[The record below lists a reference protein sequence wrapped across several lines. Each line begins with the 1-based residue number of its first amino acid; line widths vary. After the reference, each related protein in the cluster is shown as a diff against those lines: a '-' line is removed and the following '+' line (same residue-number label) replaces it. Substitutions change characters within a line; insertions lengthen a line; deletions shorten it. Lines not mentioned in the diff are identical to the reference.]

1 MNTNVQYGYDKL
13 LTKDEFYLEVI
24 YPNLV
29 KSAGI
34 LYYQEDYARAR
45 RSGNSIEDVINQ
57 AFYQAYK
64 PIVRG
69 GKYGKAGETMYDYYV
84 ENYFH
89 VKNGD
94 TKIVEDFRTDVE
106 TVTEIVNGEE
116 VTTEV
121 KTKVKI
127 GEHEELIKPVLNTI
141 RCYMNTFIR
150 NVLKDMCKVCENQK
164 DLVSLDTPVG
174 DDEDGRTLF
183 DVIADIEDSS
193 MSDSLKSLHYSV
205 SGEFLINKYGN
216 TVSVIDILSFLE
228 SGSTVKEASNYYG
241 LSEYDIYDF
250 FKNNFTILQECFD
263 EVSDISK
270 NKLSQRL
277 RRAKKE
283 LSNINVTSEDYDVDE
298 MRSFMLS

>member
-34 LYYQEDYARAR
+34 LYYQGDYARAR

-94 TKIVEDFRTDVE
+94 TQMVDDFRTDII
-106 TVTEIVNGEE
+106 TVTEIVDGTE
-116 VTTEV
+116 VTKEV

-127 GEHEELIKPVLNTI
+127 GEHEVLIRPVLNTI
-141 RCYMNTFIR
+141 RCYMNTIVR

-164 DLVSLDTPVG
+164 DLVSFDTPVG
-174 DDEDGRTLF
+174 DEEDGRTLF
-183 DVIADIEDSS
+183 DIIADVEDDS

-205 SGEFLINKYGN
+205 SDEFLINKYGN
-216 TVSVIDILSFLE
+216 TVSVIDVLSFLE
-228 SGSTVKEASNYYG
+228 SGSSVKEASDYYG
-241 LSEYDIYDF
+241 LSEFDIYDF
-250 FKNNFTILQECFD
+250 FKNNFTTLQECFEGVTD
-263 EVSDISK
+263 SSK
-270 NKLSQRL
+270 NKLNQRF
-277 RRAKKE
+277 RRARKD
-283 LSNINVTSEDYDVDE
+283 LLNSNITEDYDVDK